1 MDFTNA
7 GDLPATQE
15 WELVE
20 DARGVM
26 EYNTKFTK
34 CQAVNTITMFFPE
47 CFLGD
52 QTRLHFIGFK
62 GEATKNQRDKIVN
75 AVYEIKPLPE
85 DTKAGGDQMMHKSV
99 F

>member
-34 CQAVNTITMFFPE
+34 FQAVNTITMYFPE

>member
-1 MDFTNA
+1 
-7 GDLPATQE
+7 
-15 WELVE
+15 
-20 DARGVM
+20 
-26 EYNTKFTK
+26 
-34 CQAVNTITMFFPE
+34 MFFPE

-99 F
+99 FLTSVGDSYECKPTEAQRFKT